1 MKRDQFTNRY
11 IIKISSSILIAVVN
25 IVVQMLLPRAI
36 SKEAYGYY
44 TYDMNTFVSLVVL
57 ANLSTSNAMVAKFSK
72 RNEEIGILRF
82 YLKFYV
88 LMAIVLNIGLMVTSK
103 IPSIF
108 ASFGG
113 QTLLVVLLALDANIV
128 NKLLTDT
135 VSMYDAS
142 AISRFPA
149 ALQMLMKV
157 LLSVVVVIGYAFR
170 FLNLEVFFAC
180 MTVITGAIVLWLLVA
195 LFKDNKERYPQ
206 QIDHGTKYY
215 IKEYVEFCRP
225 LVFATIFSQ
234 VVVIVMNTAL
244 MKFGG
249 ASEQANFG
257 VAWQLNTMVGYVFV
271 PYAELM
277 KREFAVLTQDAT
289 KMRDRFHQ
297 SYKLMFWVTSYFAV
311 FIGIF
316 SKYLL
321 SLVFGDL
328 YSGAIVVT
336 VLIMYYTIYQSVGQV
351 MGAYLIATEKTKLQ
365 AVTTV
370 IGQVLTLVCV
380 FLFQIPNFIWPESLG
395 SNGIAWNYLVVN
407 MITNLILVTIIA
419 GHLGI
424 SRVRENLIQLPAIL
438 ICSGTALACFYLV
451 GFIPGSGIVR
461 QILQILIGGMAYTLV
476 IGGVLYA
483 NPQFIGMS
491 RESLQ
496 NKVQAIL
503 AKLPRNNAKTN

>member
-11 IIKISSSILIAVVN
+11 IIKIASSVIIAVINAV
-25 IVVQMLLPRAI
+25 IQLLLPWALT
-36 SKEAYGYY
+36 KEAYGYY

-72 RNEEIGILRF
+72 RNEEVGILRF
-82 YLKFYV
+82 YLKFYGV
-88 LMAIVLNIGLMVTSK
+88 MAIALNIGLAITSK
-103 IPSIF
+103 IPAVF
-108 ASFGG
+108 DNFGG

-149 ALQMLMKV
+149 LLQMLMKV
-157 LLSVVVVIGYAFR
+157 VLSVAVIITYALR
-170 FLNLEVFFAC
+170 ILNLEIFFAC
-180 MTVITGAIVLWLLVA
+180 MLVITGGIVLWLLVE
-195 LFKDNKERYPQ
+195 LFRDNKQNYPK
-206 QIDHGTKYY
+206 QIDLGTKAY
-215 IKEYVEFCRP
+215 IQEYANFCKP
-225 LVFATIFSQ
+225 LIFATVFSQ

-249 ASEQANFG
+249 ASQQADFG
-257 VAWQLNTMVGYVFV
+257 IAWQLNTMVGYIFV

-277 KREFAVLTQDAT
+277 KREFAVLVNEPQR
-289 KMRDRFHQ
+289 MRDRFHQ
-297 SYKLMFWVTSYFAV
+297 SYKLMFWITSYFAV

-316 SKYLL
+316 SKDLL
-321 SLVFGDL
+321 AIPYGDKFAN
-328 YSGAIVVT
+328 AIVVT
-336 VLIMYYTIYQSVGQV
+336 ILIMYYTIYQSVGQL

-370 IGQVLTLVCV
+370 IGQVLTLGCV
-380 FLFQIPNFIWPESLG
+380 FLFQIPNFIWPQSLG
-395 SNGIAWNYLVVN
+395 ANGIAWNYLVVN
-407 MITNLILVTIIA
+407 MITNVILVTIIA

-424 SRVRENLIQLPAIL
+424 SKVRENLIQLPAIL

-451 GFIPGSGIVR
+451 GFLPGSGIVR
-461 QILQILIGGMAYTLV
+461 QVLQILIGGMAYTLV
-476 IGGVLYA
+476 IGGVLYV

-496 NKVQAIL
+496 NKLQALL

>member
-11 IIKISSSILIAVVN
+11 IIKIASSVIIAVIN
-25 IVVQMLLPRAI
+25 VVIQMLIPRALT
-36 SKEAYGYY
+36 KVEYGYY

-57 ANLSTSNAMVAKFSK
+57 ANLSASNAMVAKFSK

-82 YLKFYV
+82 YLKFYAV
-88 LMAIVLNIGLMVTSK
+88 MAIVLNIGLAITSK
-103 IPSIF
+103 IPAVF
-108 ASFGG
+108 DSFGG

-149 ALQMLMKV
+149 VLQMLLKI
-157 LLSVVVVIGYAFR
+157 LLSVAVVITYALR
-170 FLNLEVFFAC
+170 ILNLEVFFGC
-180 MTVITGAIVLWLLVA
+180 MLVFTGGIVLWLLVE
-195 LFKDNKERYPQ
+195 LFRDNKERYPQ
-206 QIDHGTKYY
+206 QLDAGTKAYL
-215 IKEYVEFCRP
+215 KEYAVFCKP

-244 MKFGG
+244 MNFGG
-249 ASEQANFG
+249 AAEQADFG

-277 KREFAVLTQDAT
+277 KREFAMLTTDPQ

-297 SYKLMFWVTSYFAV
+297 SYKLMFWITSYFAV

-321 SLVFGDL
+321 SIVFGDNFAN
-328 YSGAIVVT
+328 AIVVT
-336 VLIMYYTIYQSVGQV
+336 ILIMYYTIYQSVGQL
-351 MGAYLIATEKTKLQ
+351 MGAYMIATEKTRLQ
-365 AVTTV
+365 AITTV
-370 IGQVLTLVCV
+370 IGQVLTLACV
-380 FLFQIPNFIWPESLG
+380 FLFQIPNFIWPKGLG
-395 SNGIAWNYLVVN
+395 SSGIAWNYLVVN
-407 MITNLILVTIIA
+407 IITNVILVTIIA

-424 SRVRENLIQLPAIL
+424 SRIRENLIQLPAIA
-438 ICSGTALACFYLV
+438 ICSGTALVCYWLV
-451 GFIPGSGIVR
+451 AQIPGSGILMMLVR
-461 QILQILIGGMAYTLV
+461 VLVGGLAYTAV
-476 IGGVLYA
+476 IGGVIYGR
-483 NPQFIGMS
+483 PDVIGMS

-496 NKVQAIL
+496 NKVGAIL
-503 AKLPRNNAKTN
+503 AKIKRNNANS